1 MESAYKCAK
10 GIAYVIAKMA
20 MSVND
25 MEVNVIFLGLKV
37 FISDNFRM
45 FSCSE
50 NAQVT
55 YANN

>member
-1 MESAYKCAK
+1 
-10 GIAYVIAKMA
+10 MA
-20 MSVND
+20 MSGLQHYPWILYLIND

-55 YANN
+55 YVNN